1 MSFSNTYQI
10 VHSLIFLKFN
20 QRKEKDSFLTHHV
33 MSTNSI
39 ITPIIKKKRTSFCTS
54 QQVQG
59 NITVEAAVTIPI
71 FFFAFVCIL
80 YVLEL
85 LAIQANVR
93 SGMYATMDKLVVDVS
108 RIPYISTASIET
120 YLQEAIG
127 EEWLLQSNI
136 VNGSEG
142 IDCSESHVSI
152 RTGVIDLKAK
162 YKVQLPIGAGY
173 FGALGMQFEESMRAK
188 GWTGYVSG
196 VFSDWD
202 EFVYITD
209 EASVYHTRYNCTH
222 LQLSIQGVSARR
234 VERIRNEY
242 GSNYIPCS
250 KCIENGKSVENY
262 TTLYVATS
270 GNHYHSTLSCS
281 GLKRTIHATPIS
293 QAIGKG
299 VCSRCGN

>member
-1 MSFSNTYQI
+1 MSFSNTYQ
-10 VHSLIFLKFN
+10 VEHSLKIIKSN
-20 QRKEKDSFLTHHV
+20 KRKEQDSFLTHHV

-39 ITPIIKKKRTSFCTS
+39 ITPIIKKKRTSLCTS
-54 QQVQG
+54 QQLQG
-59 NITVEAAVTIPI
+59 SITVEAAVAIPI

-93 SGMYATMDKLVVDVS
+93 SAMYATMDQLVVEVS
-108 RIPYISTASIET
+108 RIPYVSTSRIET

-136 VNGSEG
+136 VNESEG
-142 IDCSESHVSI
+142 IDCSESHVSM
-152 RTGVIDLKAK
+152 RTGVIDLKVK

-188 GWTGYVSG
+188 GWTGYVTG
-196 VFSDWD
+196 VFSDL
-202 EFVYITD
+202 EGFVYITD

-222 LQLSIQGVSARR
+222 LQLSIQGVTSGR
-234 VERIRNEY
+234 VEHIRNEY
-242 GSNYIPCS
+242 ESTYIPCS
-250 KCIENGKSVENY
+250 KCIEKGKSAENY
-262 TTLYVATS
+262 TTLYVATA

-281 GLKRTIHATPIS
+281 GLKRSIHAIPIS